1 MIDIIWI
8 TIKKHYI
15 LTICMFIMII
25 MTIIFNLLPPV
36 ILGNIVDMITHKEK
50 ISLSI
55 AILYFISILL
65 FALSDCLKELI
76 INIFGQNIIYNTRKM
91 MIDKISKLDTAYL
104 IENDPTIINS
114 IIINDVNS
122 LERLFSSGIISI
134 IADSF
139 KLISIIIVIFT
150 KSYMLALLLL
160 LVSPMVF
167 YITILFQKNSLKA
180 QLQSKKAIANCNKQ
194 IYEAIENIQTI
205 KLLPIK
211 TYIKNNFAQTINDY
225 YDQQNK
231 VNFYDSIYSPIII
244 TISSIIVAIVMLMVS
259 NNYHISQ
266 LFGISVGSCV
276 TLISYITSFFSPIE
290 NIGME
295 LQNIQSA
302 IATTKRIN
310 EFLNIE
316 TTKKQNK
323 ELTNNNQIIFEHVS
337 FHYPNSNKMIL
348 QDFNLTINNNE
359 KILISG
365 ATGKG
370 KSTIIKL
377 ILGAYSPQEG
387 RILVNNIDPSHIKDE
402 DKRYIFGYV
411 EQRFSMIAGTI
422 ADQISLHDK
431 RITEKQI
438 LNALHTVGLD
448 NLNIHEV
455 FDPNNF
461 SFGQLQLL
469 AIARAI
475 VYDPKILL
483 LDEISANLDNN
494 TERKILE
501 AINLASKN
509 KMVISISHRLYTNDH
524 NYKHLTI

>member
-167 YITILFQKNSLKA
+167 YITILFQK
-180 QLQSKKAIANCNKQ
+180 C
-194 IYEAIENIQTI
+194 
-205 KLLPIK
+205 
-211 TYIKNNFAQTINDY
+211 
-225 YDQQNK
+225 
-231 VNFYDSIYSPIII
+231 
-244 TISSIIVAIVMLMVS
+244 
-259 NNYHISQ
+259 
-266 LFGISVGSCV
+266 
-276 TLISYITSFFSPIE
+276 
-290 NIGME
+290 
-295 LQNIQSA
+295 
-302 IATTKRIN
+302 
-310 EFLNIE
+310 
-316 TTKKQNK
+316 
-323 ELTNNNQIIFEHVS
+323 
-337 FHYPNSNKMIL
+337 
-348 QDFNLTINNNE
+348 
-359 KILISG
+359 
-365 ATGKG
+365 KG
-370 KSTIIKL
+370 
-377 ILGAYSPQEG
+377 
-387 RILVNNIDPSHIKDE
+387 
-402 DKRYIFGYV
+402 
-411 EQRFSMIAGTI
+411 
-422 ADQISLHDK
+422 
-431 RITEKQI
+431 
-438 LNALHTVGLD
+438 
-448 NLNIHEV
+448 
-455 FDPNNF
+455 
-461 SFGQLQLL
+461 
-469 AIARAI
+469 
-475 VYDPKILL
+475 
-483 LDEISANLDNN
+483 
-494 TERKILE
+494 
-501 AINLASKN
+501 
-509 KMVISISHRLYTNDH
+509 
-524 NYKHLTI
+524 